1 MINKIMEDHSVVP
14 MPVEAPNMAEMYS
27 VDDQYAVENHTI
39 TAEPQMVPDPTQLVA
54 EDHSQTEPIQ
64 NMEENS
70 MVMGEEEVNQLKRS
84 ASSSPSP
91 DEPAAK
97 KRSDEFDKLWKNV
110 NETPSDFQNW
120 TLLLQHVDQL
130 GDLESG
136 REAYDGFFERYP
148 YCYGYWKKYADLE
161 RRKGDLGTAMQ
172 VFNRGLDAI
181 QLSVDLWIHYLEFV
195 MSSYPEDE
203 LHVRSQFE
211 RAVDTAGLE
220 FKSDKLWET
229 YINWETA
236 GKRWKNV
243 TQLYERVLATPT
255 SKYMNH
261 WTKFQE
267 HVKKHLPSEVV
278 SVDEFLSLRRE
289 VLAELN
295 PTGET
300 PDEAPPGVEA
310 SPGED
315 KVGTNVDEET
325 KAIQKRIIDSR
336 QEIHEK
342 SMGEVKIR
350 WTYEDAIKR
359 PYFHVKPLEKSQLV
373 AWRNYLDFEVKQ
385 GNAKQ
390 TRVLFERCLIAC
402 ALYEEFW
409 MRYVRYLEESSA
421 QEEDIRD
428 VYKRA
433 CCIHLQAKYR
443 PHLSWAAFEEE
454 RGDCEKSLE
463 ILGDVTSRVESCL
476 EPWIQLAGVE
486 RRRGNIDEAQ
496 EVYTRCLEQCKA
508 REDKNIFAQVSLKFA
523 RFLSIFVN
531 DSQKALEVLQ
541 EAKSFDDS
549 NTGVLLGIVDS
560 AMACRPP
567 KLSDAAAALKS
578 GTEATHQPQTRHMF
592 AHRYFHFMNENGQEP
607 SSVSEGLRTLRDVQ
621 AELRQLD
628 KSNEED
634 FASSNKTDTSMPV
647 SVGYQKRASQEK
659 TNSSSPMNGASGAM
673 TQTGYQQSYQQ
684 QPQQQQQQQQQQ
696 QGYNQAYQGYNQ
708 AYGQHQYQGWGY
720 PSQQGGYGYGPQTWG
735 NYGNYYGQR

>member
-1 MINKIMEDHSVVP
+1 
-14 MPVEAPNMAEMYS
+14 
-27 VDDQYAVENHTI
+27 
-39 TAEPQMVPDPTQLVA
+39 
-54 EDHSQTEPIQ
+54 
-64 NMEENS
+64 
-70 MVMGEEEVNQLKRS
+70 
-84 ASSSPSP
+84 
-91 DEPAAK
+91 
-97 KRSDEFDKLWKNV
+97 
-110 NETPSDFQNW
+110 
-120 TLLLQHVDQL
+120 
-130 GDLESG
+130 
-136 REAYDGFFERYP
+136 
-148 YCYGYWKKYADLE
+148 
-161 RRKGDLGTAMQ
+161 
-172 VFNRGLDAI
+172 
-181 QLSVDLWIHYLEFV
+181 
-195 MSSYPEDE
+195 MSSYPDDE

-236 GKRWKNV
+236 GKRLKNV
-243 TQLYERVLATPT
+243 TQLYERVLETPT

-267 HVKKHLPSEVV
+267 HIKKHLPSEVI

-289 VLAELN
+289 VLAEMN
-295 PTGET
+295 PSGET
-300 PDEAPPGVEA
+300 PDEAPPGVEET
-310 SPGED
+310 PGEE
-315 KVGTNVDEET
+315 KVGTNVAEGLAQENGLNQSHQNMSHDPELHGGDHTNVLEDEET

-385 GNAKQ
+385 GIPKQ

-421 QEEDIRD
+421 PETDIRD

-454 RGDCEKSLE
+454 RGDCEKALE

-486 RRRGNIDEAQ
+486 RRRGNINEAQ
-496 EVYTRCLEQCKA
+496 EVYQRCLEQCRQ
-508 REDKNIFAQVSLKFA
+508 REDKTIFAQVSLKFA
-523 RFLSIFVN
+523 RFLSIFVS
-531 DSQKALEVLQ
+531 DSQKALEVLK
-541 EAKSFDDS
+541 EAQDFDNS
-549 NTGVLLGIVDS
+549 NTNVLLGIVDS

-567 KLSDAAAALKS
+567 RLSDAAEALKS

-628 KSNEED
+628 KSNEEE
-634 FASSNKTDTSMPV
+634 FASSVKSSDSSMAV
-647 SVGYQKRASQEK
+647 SVGYQKRTSVDKA
-659 TNSSSPMNGASGAM
+659 NSSSPMNGSSGGAV
-673 TQTGYQQSYQQ
+673 TQSSYQQSYQQ
-684 QPQQQQQQQQQQ
+684 QPQQQQTTTATTTQQQTQQTQQQQ

-720 PSQQGGYGYGPQTWG
+720 PQQQSGYGYGPQQAWG